1 MEFVLKKNRRTHLND
16 SKEKRDWKERLET
29 KEGEVGNREYREIT
43 DTSSFLGS

>member
-1 MEFVLKKNRRTHLND
+1 MEFFLKKNRRTHLND